1 MTSLLTS
8 MPRLAG
14 TPVRSVP
21 FRQCRLPFRPLS
33 IRVSAQRQPEEQ
45 QEQPSAALLAAAL
58 VTPWLLGA
66 GAAQA
71 VDGEF
76 GILEGRTAALVSHST
91 LATLHDLIHWVHT
104 WAIAQ
109 LMFPSLQIHPALTAF
124 LFGASLY
131 AGYLGLQWRRIREL
145 GGKVKELK
153 DQLPKPD
160 AEGNR
165 PSSPL
170 ESEVK
175 ALEQVGWP
183 TSNLREVVWSLEMA

>member
-14 TPVRSVP
+14 TPVRAVP

-76 GILEGRTAALVSHST
+76 GILEGRTAALVSLFALLHMISYTGVIHGLELQVMFLYCRST
-91 LATLHDLIHWVHT
+91 
-104 WAIAQ
+104 
-109 LMFPSLQIHPALTAF
+109 
-124 LFGASLY
+124 
-131 AGYLGLQWRRIREL
+131 
-145 GGKVKELK
+145 
-153 DQLPKPD
+153 
-160 AEGNR
+160 
-165 PSSPL
+165 PL
-170 ESEVK
+170 
-175 ALEQVGWP
+175 
-183 TSNLREVVWSLEMA
+183 

>member
-1 MTSLLTS
+1 M
-8 MPRLAG
+8 
-14 TPVRSVP
+14 
-21 FRQCRLPFRPLS
+21 
-33 IRVSAQRQPEEQ
+33 
-45 QEQPSAALLAAAL
+45 
-58 VTPWLLGA
+58 
-66 GAAQA
+66 
-71 VDGEF
+71 
-76 GILEGRTAALVSHST
+76 
-91 LATLHDLIHWVHT
+91 
-104 WAIAQ
+104 
-109 LMFPSLQIHPALTAF
+109 AF